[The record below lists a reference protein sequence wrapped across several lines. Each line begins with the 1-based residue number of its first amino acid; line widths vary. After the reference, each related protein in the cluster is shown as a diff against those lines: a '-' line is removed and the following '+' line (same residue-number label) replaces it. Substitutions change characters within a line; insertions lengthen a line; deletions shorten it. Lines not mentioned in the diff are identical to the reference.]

1 MRRLLLAAVL
11 LVLLAG
17 GYYFRGFFFETQD
30 LNTYQ
35 YTLQSGNPDELYRFE
50 PVVEAEMRRLPVL
63 QDVNSDL
70 QVEVG
75 ETIDGDRL
83 KAEGCDRLRDDRTK
97 FSACMARAKVM
108 LPGIT
113 ISFKLAP
120 GARLAQAIDQI
131 QVMERRLALPAT
143 ITTSFSMR
151 PGR

>member
-17 GYYFRGFFFETQD
+17 GYYFRGFFFETQN

-35 YTLQSGNPDELYRFE
+35 YTLNSGNLDELYRFE
-50 PVVEAEMRRLPVL
+50 PVVEAEMHRLPVL

-70 QVEVG
+70 RVEVF
-75 ETIDGDRL
+75 ETIDL
-83 KAEGCDRLRDDRTK
+83 EKTEGCDRLGDDRTK
-97 FSACMARAKVM
+97 FSACMERAKVM

-113 ISFKLAP
+113 ISFKVAP
-120 GARLAQAIDQI
+120 GVALGQAVDQI
-131 QVMERRLALPAT
+131 QEMTRRLALPAT

-151 PGR
+151 SGR